1 MMRGTSGA
9 KGSGGGMEQSG
20 TVKSAMMI
28 QALSEKSGLLGA
40 IESTVTWPQSNMAL
54 SLATDAKRTHSTSTT
69 TDIGNLL
76 VPVAIIL
83 EEKKKEENYILFLKK
98 NKDDFFK
105 CESSLELS
113 FRIKTGFIRRLLHLK
128 KTTRMHSPLGVWPCR
143 RHWPAQRRR
152 CRSPTSFQYRPPWR
166 WSRSRPLQCRSI

>member
-1 MMRGTSGA
+1 MMRGASGA

-54 SLATDAKRTHSTSTT
+54 SLATDAKRTHSASTT

-83 EEKKKEENYILFLKK
+83 EKKRKRRKLYFIFEKK
-98 NKDDFFK
+98 
-105 CESSLELS
+105 
-113 FRIKTGFIRRLLHLK
+113 
-128 KTTRMHSPLGVWPCR
+128 TRMIFLNASLHSSCLFV
-143 RHWPAQRRR
+143 
-152 CRSPTSFQYRPPWR
+152 
-166 WSRSRPLQCRSI
+166 

>member
-1 MMRGTSGA
+1 MMRGASGA

-83 EEKKKEENYILFLKK
+83 EKK
-98 NKDDFFK
+98 
-105 CESSLELS
+105 
-113 FRIKTGFIRRLLHLK
+113 RIKPYFILK
-128 KTTRMHSPLGVWPCR
+128 KTRMIFLNASLHLCCLFINIKKTRSTLHLLQMKKMTRMHSPPGWWPCR
-143 RHWPAQRRR
+143 RHWPAQIRR
-152 CRSPTSFQYRPPWR
+152 CRSPTSSQYRSQW
-166 WSRSRPLQCRSI
+166 